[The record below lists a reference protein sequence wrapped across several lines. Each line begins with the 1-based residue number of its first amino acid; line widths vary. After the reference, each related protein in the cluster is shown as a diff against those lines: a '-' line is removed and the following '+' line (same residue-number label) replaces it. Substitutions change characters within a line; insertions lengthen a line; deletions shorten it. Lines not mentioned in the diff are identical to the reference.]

1 MPINARLPTA
11 GRNGATQP
19 LLTAQ
24 GFGVSMI
31 AELFNQGLAILTRLR
46 RSAPA
51 AKLIA
56 LTKVRIMEAGRDA
69 LRES

>member
-1 MPINARLPTA
+1 
-11 GRNGATQP
+11 
-19 LLTAQ
+19 
-24 GFGVSMI
+24 MI

-56 LTKVRIMEAGRDA
+56 LTKVRITEAGRDA

>member
-11 GRNGATQP
+11 GRNGATQA
-19 LLTAQ
+19 LLTL
-24 GFGVSMI
+24 S
-31 AELFNQGLAILTRLR
+31 NQGLAILTRMR

-51 AKLIA
+51 AKLVA
-56 LTKVRIMEAGRDA
+56 LTKVRTTEAGRDA